1 MNIVFKFLFYIIF
14 FVSYCYSETE
24 TLEERKER
32 IMRKYFREQAVV
44 YNSDL
49 VIEEI
54 FDENEIE
61 DARLSL
67 AEDNQFLRH
76 VDKTENALKSSSFI
90 NKKMYDQ
97 WMRKQILLEADK
109 MDEFISE
116 DKIVIDK
123 ENQFFEKE
131 RFESDILYNKD
142 LGSKY
147 RESKFN
153 RENYIKNEVIEKED
167 TDNSFIRGN
176 IKTRE
181 DFIKS
186 PTSSR
191 YMNTDEEQLIKKQ
204 TIFKSYGVERR
215 DPASRDEKL
224 NNFIDKYTK

>member
-1 MNIVFKFLFYIIF
+1 MNIVFKFLVYIIF
-14 FVSYCYSETE
+14 FVSYCYAETE

-61 DARLSL
+61 DTRLSL

-76 VDKTENALKSSSFI
+76 VYKTEDALKPSSFI
-90 NKKMYDQ
+90 NKEMYEQ
-97 WMRKQILLEADK
+97 WMRKKILLEADR
-109 MDEFISE
+109 MEEFISE
-116 DKIVIDK
+116 DKIGIEKENEFFDK
-123 ENQFFEKE
+123 EP
-131 RFESDILYNKD
+131 FESDILYNKD

-147 RESKFN
+147 RESQFN
-153 RENYIKNEVIEKED
+153 REDYIKDEVIEKED
-167 TDNSFIRGN
+167 IDNSFIRGN

-181 DFIKS
+181 NFIKS

-215 DPASRDEKL
+215 DPASKDEKL

>member
-1 MNIVFKFLFYIIF
+1 MNIVFKFLVYIIF
-14 FVSYCYSETE
+14 FVSYCYAETE

-61 DARLSL
+61 DTRLLL
-67 AEDNQFLRH
+67 AEDYQFLKH
-76 VDKTENALKSSSFI
+76 LDKREDSLKSSGFI
-90 NKKMYDQ
+90 NKEMYEQ
-97 WMRKQILLEADK
+97 WMRKKILSEADI
-109 MDEFISE
+109 MEEFISE
-116 DKIVIDK
+116 DKIVIEK

-131 RFESDILYNKD
+131 PFESDILYNKD

-153 RENYIKNEVIEKED
+153 REDYIKDEVIEKD
-167 TDNSFIRGN
+167 DIDNSFIRGN
-176 IKTRE
+176 IKIRE
-181 DFIKS
+181 NFIKS

-191 YMNTDEEQLIKKQ
+191 YMNTDEEQMIKKQ